1 MLESVQPSLQAMNV
15 LHEIVSDG
23 VMVVTLN
30 RPEKLNALDI
40 PSKEQLGSIW
50 QNAADDTQ
58 IRAIVLRGSGTR
70 AFCAGSDI
78 KEIQRTGAMVTTDTL
93 MRAIPGVGIALDK
106 PVIAALQGFTIGMGL
121 TLAIH
126 CDFRMAGTG
135 SRLGFPEVQH
145 GMISGISAITLPG
158 IVGEPVALDL
168 MLSGRLID
176 EAEALACGLI
186 HRIAA
191 DPYEAA
197 LALARTLAGNSPKA
211 MALTKQLVLADRRE
225 RIAKFAA
232 IVDRA
237 RLDVTESDE
246 YRRVVERQPGAGRA
260 RG

>member
-1 MLESVQPSLQAMNV
+1 MNV

-23 VMVVTLN
+23 IMAVTLN

-40 PSKEQLGSIW
+40 PSKELLGTIW
-50 QNAADDTQ
+50 QSAADDPQ
-58 IRAIVLRGSGTR
+58 VRAIVLRGAGTR

-106 PVIAALQGFTIGMGL
+106 PVIAALHGFTIGMGL

-126 CDFRMAGTG
+126 CDFRIAAAG

-158 IVGEPVALDL
+158 IVGEPTALDL

-186 HRIAA
+186 HKIAA
-191 DPYEAA
+191 DPYQAA
-197 LALARTLAGNSPKA
+197 LELARALAGNSPKA
-211 MALTKQLVLADRRE
+211 MALTKQLVLADRRD

-232 IVDRA
+232 AVDQA
-237 RLDVTESDE
+237 RLGVTESDE
-246 YRRVVERQPGAGRA
+246 YRRVVERQPGTGRA